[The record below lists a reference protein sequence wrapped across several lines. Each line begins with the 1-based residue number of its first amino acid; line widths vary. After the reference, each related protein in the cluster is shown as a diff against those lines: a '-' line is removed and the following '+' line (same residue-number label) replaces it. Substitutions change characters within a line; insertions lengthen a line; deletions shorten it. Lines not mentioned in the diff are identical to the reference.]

1 MADKS
6 SSERSLKQKAVHELK
21 EMVVLSLYLAFFF
34 CALATYRMLLLRD
47 YHIDSL
53 TYAFALI
60 NALVVAKV
68 IMIGELANV
77 GKRYESKALI
87 QSIIWKAI
95 LFSLLVLVFHYAE
108 EVIKQLVHGREIAE
122 AFRDTRID
130 DLLGRGLVIFCTFIT
145 LFGFREF
152 SRVLGEEKFQAMLFG
167 SGKGGNIDPNASDG
181 APESVRHNE

>member
-1 MADKS
+1 MNEKS
-6 SSERSLKQKAVHELK
+6 SSERSLKQKALHELK
-21 EMVVLSLYLAFFF
+21 DLLVLSVYLAFFF

-68 IMIGELANV
+68 IMIGELAHI
-77 GKRYESKALI
+77 GKRHESKPVFVSA
-87 QSIIWKAI
+87 IWKAFV
-95 LFSLLVLVFHYAE
+95 FSVLVLVFHFAE
-108 EVIKQLVHGREIAE
+108 EVVKHLVHGEKFAGAVNE
-122 AFRDTRID
+122 TRID

-145 LFGFREF
+145 LFGFREV

-167 SGKGGNIDPNASDG
+167 SGG
-181 APESVRHNE
+181 ADK